1 MDVGNDPKTTKLYS
15 RSLIV
20 DVIGIICIYIYIRDG
35 LWHKYFN
42 AISITICIISYES
55 DVISTSGNIL
65 SVNHAHHSGDL
76 LYYCTQM
83 YICEFIVLTHIKKQN
98 HSPFT
103 CGAFNL

>member
-1 MDVGNDPKTTKLYS
+1 MDVGNDPKTTKLYT

-20 DVIGIICIYIYIRDG
+20 DVIGIIYIYIRDG

-76 LYYCTQM
+76 LYYTVRKC
-83 YICEFIVLTHIKKQN
+83 IFV
-98 HSPFT
+98 
-103 CGAFNL
+103 NLLF